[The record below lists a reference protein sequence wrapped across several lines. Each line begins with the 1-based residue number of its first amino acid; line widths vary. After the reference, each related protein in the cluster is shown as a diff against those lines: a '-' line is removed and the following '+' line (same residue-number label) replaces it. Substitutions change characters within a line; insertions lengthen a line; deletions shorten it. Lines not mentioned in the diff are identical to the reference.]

1 MSEATRRG
9 FLVIAG
15 AGAAATIGAVATG
28 TVGAGRARPAPPAE
42 LSADDLA
49 GAESFVVYVKD
60 VRRGRMAIMVGER
73 EVLVEDREL
82 AARLAGVQA

>member
-49 GAESFVVYVKD
+49 GAESFVVYIKD
-60 VRRGRMAIMVGER
+60 VRRGRTSLKIGRAHV
-73 EVLVEDREL
+73 
-82 AARLAGVQA
+82 